1 MADSWDMFS
10 LSAPD
15 AGDDTVGYVVMMTEP
30 GTRTERLGLFR
41 RRKLEVEC
49 LTWRIAFDGQTGL

>member
-15 AGDDTVGYVVMMTEP
+15 AGDDTVGYVVMMAEP
-30 GTRTERLGLFR
+30 GTRTEKLGLFR
-41 RRKLEVEC
+41 RRKLEVE
-49 LTWRIAFDGQTGL
+49 